1 MLRHVVDPSKRGSPF
16 RRGLARRLQGSTKRA
31 LAFLFKHQTTE
42 GARWGRWGV
51 NYIYGTTNV
60 LRSLATFYNDKEVAI
75 VALRAVL

>member
-1 MLRHVVDPSKRGSPF
+1 
-16 RRGLARRLQGSTKRA
+16 LQGSTKRA

-60 LRSLATFYNDKEVAI
+60 LRGLATFCNDKEVAR
-75 VALRAVL
+75 VALRAVLWLEACQNADGG